1 MRLST
6 HGEREKTLINHI
18 ADVSK
23 TIRIMKRLVVLI
35 IVLIGLISLIGCKT
49 THEVERVVVRDTI
62 TSVHRDTVRLENI
75 RYIGRDSIIRDTIV
89 IVKDT
94 AGKIIYK
101 EIIRDRVLRLN
112 RGDTARF
119 YSSTQDSTLSHK
131 NALTEQ
137 KTEVIKK
144 DSRGWGAFAILLAVM
159 IVFAALEI
167 YRRAKK

>member
-1 MRLST
+1 
-6 HGEREKTLINHI
+6 
-18 ADVSK
+18 
-23 TIRIMKRLVVLI
+23 MKRLIVLI
-35 IVLIGLISLIGCKT
+35 IGLIGLISLIGCKT

-62 TSVHRDTVRLENI
+62 TSVHRDTVRVENI

-94 AGKIIYK
+94 AGKIVYK
-101 EIIRDRVLRLN
+101 EIIRDRELRLN
-112 RGDTARF
+112 KGDTARF
-119 YSSTQDSTLSHK
+119 YSSRQDSAISHK

-144 DSRGWGAFAILLAVM
+144 DSRGWGAFAILLAVI